1 MRILKE
7 LLFIFLVSLFFAG
20 LTVSVNQALSG
31 RILLNEQTRNTT
43 KLLQVFKIPYAEN
56 ASPESLRQLEAKRI
70 DEGRLDGTTVYRGL
84 DEKGQPLGYA
94 IPISGK
100 GFWGRIHGF
109 LSLDNDLKAIKGII
123 FTSHNETPGLGAR
136 IEEQWFRKQFEDL
149 QLANAVRPGKYVE
162 ISKSDDSG
170 KNKLDAITGATM
182 TSIALEKI
190 VNDDLKFFVE
200 NQDKFRRIEWES
212 PQRK

>member
-1 MRILKE
+1 VKE

-31 RILLNEQTRNTT
+31 RILLNEQTRHTT
-43 KLLQVFKIPYAEN
+43 KLLEVFKIPYAKN

-70 DEGRLDGTTVYRGL
+70 DEGRLDGTRVYRGL
-84 DEKGQPLGYA
+84 DEKGEPLGYA

-100 GFWGRIHGF
+100 GFWGRIDGF

-123 FTSHNETPGLGAR
+123 FTNHNETPGLGAR
-136 IEEQWFRKQFEDL
+136 IEEHWFRKQFEGL

-190 VNDDLKFFVE
+190 VNDDLKSIVA

-212 PQRK
+212 PQRR

>member
-1 MRILKE
+1 MRIVKE

-31 RILLNEQTRNTT
+31 RILLNEQTRHTT
-43 KLLQVFKIPYAEN
+43 KLLEVFKIPYAEN

-84 DEKGQPLGYA
+84 DEKGEPLGYA

-100 GFWGRIHGF
+100 GFWGRIDGF
-109 LSLDNDLKAIKGII
+109 LSLDNDLRAIKGII
-123 FTSHNETPGLGAR
+123 FTNHNETPGLGAR
-136 IEEQWFRKQFEDL
+136 IEEQWFRKQFEGL

-190 VNDDLKFFVE
+190 VNDDLKSIVA

-212 PQRK
+212 PQRR